1 MQSREMKKIWI
12 IVTAALAA
20 VILAAGVLLLPV
32 VYAGIFDAGKIVY
45 EEEALPEA
53 LLLAP
58 ELFMDRF
65 RYPLREETESLS
77 EEAREVHVADSRTIL
92 GPEIYEKAFGL
103 AGLDEEESYWDTLS
117 AVKGESIFL
126 IRTQVEIAGEATL
139 LSIAMND
146 EMIPFLI
153 CRKSSREPSEAE
165 VEEAVEALRELCG
178 TGKDSLHSY
187 VEEIDRIYETCQEY
201 QNNVRDLYVS
211 LLQEAEQVGGDGFV
225 QEIGEEVPLWDCC
238 VRGEWQVCTDGR
250 EAVLVCIMGQGN
262 LVLYYDAVEKELCG
276 YRIQFGGRY

>member
-77 EEAREVHVADSRTIL
+77 EEAREVHVTDSKTIL
-92 GPEIYEKAFGL
+92 GPEIYAWTKRRAIG
-103 AGLDEEESYWDTLS
+103 
-117 AVKGESIFL
+117 
-126 IRTQVEIAGEATL
+126 IRCPQ
-139 LSIAMND
+139 
-146 EMIPFLI
+146 
-153 CRKSSREPSEAE
+153 
-165 VEEAVEALRELCG
+165 
-178 TGKDSLHSY
+178 
-187 VEEIDRIYETCQEY
+187 
-201 QNNVRDLYVS
+201 
-211 LLQEAEQVGGDGFV
+211 
-225 QEIGEEVPLWDCC
+225 
-238 VRGEWQVCTDGR
+238 
-250 EAVLVCIMGQGN
+250 
-262 LVLYYDAVEKELCG
+262 
-276 YRIQFGGRY
+276 

>member
-1 MQSREMKKIWI
+1 MQSREMKKIWM
-12 IVTAALAA
+12 IVTAVAAL
-20 VILAAGVLLLPV
+20 VILAAGVLLLPM
-32 VYAGIFDAGKIVY
+32 VYASIFDAGKIVY

-58 ELFMDRF
+58 EHFMDRF

-77 EEAREVHVADSRTIL
+77 EEAREAYLADSRTLL

-103 AGLDEEESYWDTLS
+103 VGLDEEEYYWDTLS

-126 IRTQVEIAGEATL
+126 LRTQAEMAGEDTL
-139 LSIAMND
+139 LSIAMNG
-146 EMIPFLI
+146 EMIPFLL
-153 CRKSSREPSEAE
+153 CRKSSREPSVTE

-178 TGKDSLHSY
+178 TGTESLRLY
-187 VEEIDRIYETCQEY
+187 VEEIDKIYETCQEY

-211 LLQEAEQVGGDGFV
+211 LLQEAEQVGGDGSV

-238 VRGEWQVCTDGR
+238 VLGEWQVCADGR

-276 YRIQFGGRY
+276 YRIQVGGWY